1 MRRIESHAKG
11 LGTVTR
17 AMVEQRARE
26 LAVIAGR
33 TEDEVTASD
42 RAQAKKELT
51 GNDRQPVRER
61 IDAGTESWNAATP
74 SPSRRR
80 RSLRPRDDRNT
91 ELLVKE
97 GVAEAD
103 HDRRL
108 AGRKR
113 RKGPRPAL

>member
-42 RAQAKKELT
+42 RAHLDNQ
-51 GNDRQPVRER
+51 RHVFSP
-61 IDAGTESWNAATP
+61 AA
-74 SPSRRR
+74 
-80 RSLRPRDDRNT
+80 
-91 ELLVKE
+91 
-97 GVAEAD
+97 
-103 HDRRL
+103 
-108 AGRKR
+108 
-113 RKGPRPAL
+113 PAV